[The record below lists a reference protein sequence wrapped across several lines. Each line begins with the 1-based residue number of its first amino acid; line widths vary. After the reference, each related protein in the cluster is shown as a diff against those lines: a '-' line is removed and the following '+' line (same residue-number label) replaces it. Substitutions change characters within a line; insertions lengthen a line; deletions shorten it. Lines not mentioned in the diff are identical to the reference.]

1 MRRLFLA
8 LLCCLLLATGVQAA
22 SSVTQMQTGA
32 TVAANGSCQ
41 VTVTFQLRLDALP
54 AALSFPLSGDAYDI
68 SVNGKSVDTYFSQ
81 GLRRADLREVVTAP
95 GTHTLTVRYS
105 LPNVVTN
112 IKGQGLTLTLPLL
125 SGFSYPMESFSFSVT
140 LPGEVPGTPEF
151 LSTYY
156 QEDTPSVISYSIEGA
171 TLSGAMTV
179 PLKDH
184 ETLTMTLPVTQELFP
199 QNFAKRWQVDV
210 GDLVLYGL
218 AALALVYWLVGLRCL
233 PPRRVH
239 RSTPPE
245 GLTAGDVGCALSGQG
260 ADLTLMVISW
270 AQMGYLLIHVTDSG
284 RVLLYKRMDMG
295 NERSDF
301 EAKLFRS
308 LFGRRSRVDG
318 TGLHYAQLCRKVSRT
333 VTHRNSF
340 YRRRGGNPLLFRLL
354 SVAIGFAAGICLAL
368 AWAPDTSWRVLLSIL
383 LAPVGTACA
392 WAIQS
397 YTVRSRLRR
406 TPQVRLFALLGAFLW
421 TVLCLWAEVWD
432 LAVFLLVTQ
441 ALTGLAAAFGG
452 RRTQA
457 GRQTASE
464 LLGLRRHL
472 RSAPPEVLRR
482 SLQQN
487 PDYFYQLAPFALAL
501 GVDRRFAAQ
510 FGGKQLPG
518 CHWLTTGMDGHMT
531 AAEWTKLL
539 RQAVTSLND
548 RQEKLPLER
557 FRRK

>member
-1 MRRLFLA
+1 MRRLFIA
-8 LLCCLLLATGVQAA
+8 LVCCLLLATGVQAA

-32 TVAANGSCQ
+32 TVSANGSCQ
-41 VTVTFQLRLDALP
+41 VTVTFQLRLEALP
-54 AALSFPLSGDAYDI
+54 GELTFPLPGNAYDI
-68 SVNGKSVDTYFSQ
+68 SVNAQSVRTHFSQ
-81 GLRRADLREVVTAP
+81 GLRRADLLEAITAP

-105 LPNVVTN
+105 LPNLVSNV
-112 IKGQGLTLTLPLL
+112 KGKGLTLTLPLL
-125 SGFSYPMESFSFSVT
+125 SGFSYPMDSFSFSVT
-140 LPGEVPGTPEF
+140 LPGELQGVPEF

-156 QEDTPSVISYSIEGA
+156 QEDTSSVISYTVDGA
-171 TLSGAMTV
+171 TLSGTMTV

-184 ETLTMTLPVTQELFP
+184 ETLTLTLPVTREMFP

-218 AALALVYWLVGLRCL
+218 AGLALVYWLAGLRCL
-233 PPRRVH
+233 PPRRVR

-245 GLTAGDVGCALSGQG
+245 GLTAGEVGCALSGQG
-260 ADLTLMVISW
+260 GDLTLMVISW
-270 AQMGYLLIHVTDSG
+270 AQMGYLLIHITDNG

-301 EAKLFRS
+301 EAKIFRS
-308 LFGRRSRVDG
+308 LFGQRSRVDG
-318 TGLHYAQLCRKVSRT
+318 TGLHYAQLCGKVRRT
-333 VTHRNSF
+333 VTRRGSF
-340 YRRRGGNPLLFRLL
+340 YRRRSANAFVFRVL
-354 SVAIGFAAGICLAL
+354 SAAIGFAAGICLAL
-368 AWAPDTSWRVLLSIL
+368 SWVPDTSWRVLLSIA
-383 LAPVGTACA
+383 LAPVGTLCA

-397 YTVRSRLRR
+397 FTVRFRLRR
-406 TPQVRLFALLGAFLW
+406 TPQVTLSAAACCLLWVA
-421 TVLCLWAEVWD
+421 LCLWAEVWD

-472 RSAPPEVLRR
+472 RNAPSETLRR

-510 FGGKQLPG
+510 FGGKQMPG

-531 AAEWTKLL
+531 ATEWNKLL
-539 RQAVTSLND
+539 RQAVNALND
-548 RQEKLPLER
+548 RQEKRLLER